1 MTSQALATLLSR
13 GQRHTHYRWPKRC
26 ATCQDRE
33 NCPVQDLVVDNEIL
47 REEIRVSRESAEITA
62 NLVVKQFEET
72 ERILQRLQV
81 ANAQRKAVLDSA
93 THMAIVATDKQG
105 QIIVFNKG
113 AENLLGYSA
122 EEVIGQAT
130 PLIFHAPDELS
141 RHRLATGAD
150 PRYRTN
156 GIDLLFQSAM
166 LPGQEQREWTYLHKN
181 GSTFPV
187 TLAINPL
194 RDADGVVNGF
204 LFIATDI
211 TEKKRSEMALR
222 ESERNYRMLIN
233 TIPNVVFKG
242 YADGTID
249 FFDDKVEA
257 ITGYS
262 RRLFLSKTL
271 KWADLILPED
281 RESVRR
287 IFIEAL
293 KTNRQYI
300 REYRI
305 RKKNGDIVWLQAS
318 GQIVCREDGS
328 IDFISGAF
336 LNITVRKMA
345 EAALHDSEE
354 KYRTLFDSGPNP
366 IFVLEPTDMRVL
378 DVNPAALDAYGYRRK
393 EELIG
398 RTFDELGEFEI
409 PDAVMPSHPTMDLT
423 DSCFIN
429 QKARHLKKD
438 GTPFYIRVKACP
450 IKYQERSALILAA
463 TDITEAI
470 EKDAQLFQASKMTT
484 LGEMSAGI
492 AHELTQPLNA
502 IKIGND
508 YLKRKIEKGQ
518 ALTTDEID
526 RVATAITDQVQRA
539 SEIINRLREFG
550 RKPDFKKEPV
560 NVNTIV
566 TNVLNIIGQQLSLNN
581 IDVTYELAPRLPTI
595 LANPNRLE
603 QVLFNLV
610 TNARD
615 AVWQV
620 GETGERHIIIETYP
634 ENDDVV
640 CAVADT
646 GGGIP
651 DENRDKIFEPF
662 FTTKEV
668 GKGMGLGLAIT
679 YGIVRDYGGSITVK
693 SKVGTGTRFEMR
705 FKQSGMNRV
714 NSYAVQRMPP

>member
-1 MTSQALATLLSR
+1 MTSAALASLLS
-13 GQRHTHYRWPKRC
+13 HTSDHPHYRWPKRC
-26 ATCQDRE
+26 ATCEDRE

-62 NLVVKQFEET
+62 SLVVKQFEET

-105 QIIVFNKG
+105 LIIVFNKG

-122 EEVIGQAT
+122 AEVIGKAT
-130 PLIFHAPDELS
+130 PLVFHSASELHE
-141 RHRLATGAD
+141 RALATGIAPLD
-150 PRYRTN
+150 SMD
-156 GIDLLFQSAM
+156 GIDFLLQYAM
-166 LPGQEQREWTYLHKN
+166 QPSHEQREWTYLHKN
-181 GSTFPV
+181 RSTFPV
-187 TLAINPL
+187 TLSINPL
-194 RDADGVVNGF
+194 RDPDGVVNGF

-257 ITGYS
+257 ITGYP
-262 RRLFLSKTL
+262 RELFLSKAL
-271 KWADLILPED
+271 KWNDLILPED
-281 RESVRR
+281 RALVRQT
-287 IFIEAL
+287 FIDAL

-305 RKKNGDIVWLQAS
+305 RKKDGDIVWLQACS
-318 GQIVCREDGS
+318 QIVCDENGR

-336 LNITVRKMA
+336 LNITTRKMA

-354 KYRTLFDSGPNP
+354 KYRSLFDSGPNP
-366 IFVLEPTDMRVL
+366 IFVLEPADMRIL
-378 DVNPAALDAYGYRRK
+378 DVNPAALEAYGYSRK
-393 EELIG
+393 EEFIG
-398 RTFDELGEFEI
+398 RHFNELGEFETT
-409 PDAVMPSHPTMDLT
+409 DAAMPPYAAIGWADG
-423 DSCFIN
+423 CFIN

-450 IKYQERSALILAA
+450 IKYQDREALILAA

-518 ALTTDEID
+518 PLTPTEVD

-566 TNVLNIIGQQLSLNN
+566 TNVLNIIGQQLSLSN
-581 IDVTYELAPRLPTI
+581 INVTYDLTDPLPTI

-615 AVWQV
+615 AIGQA
-620 GETGERHIIIETYP
+620 GGTNERNIVIETYQQ
-634 ENDDVV
+634 NNDVV

-646 GGGIP
+646 GSGIP

-679 YGIVRDYGGSITVK
+679 YGIVRDYGGNITVK
-693 SKVGTGTRFEMR
+693 SKVGKGTRFEMR
-705 FKQSGMNRV
+705 FKRTGMDGGK
-714 NSYAVQRMPP
+714 P

>member
-13 GQRHTHYRWPKRC
+13 AQGHTHYRWPKRC

-62 NLVVKQFEET
+62 SLVVRQFEET
-72 ERILQRLQV
+72 ERILQRLQM

-93 THMAIVATDKQG
+93 THMAIVATDKKG
-105 QIIVFNKG
+105 RIIVFNKG
-113 AENLLGYSA
+113 AENMLGYGA
-122 EEVIGQAT
+122 EEVIGNAT
-130 PLIFHAPDELS
+130 VLAFHSPSEL
-141 RHRLATGAD
+141 RQRALAMGAGTGHLSDGMA
-150 PRYRTN
+150 
-156 GIDLLFQSAM
+156 LLFQYA
-166 LPGQEQREWTYLHKN
+166 LEPHQEQQEWTYLHKT
-181 GSTFPV
+181 GTAFPV
-187 TLAINPL
+187 TLSINPL
-194 RDADGVVNGF
+194 RDPDGVVNGF

-249 FFDDKVEA
+249 FFDDKVET
-257 ITGYS
+257 ITGYP
-262 RRLFLSKTL
+262 RQLFLSKAL
-271 KWADLILPED
+271 KWHDLILPED
-281 RESVRR
+281 RDRVRR
-287 IFIEAL
+287 IFIHAL
-293 KTNRQYI
+293 KTNHQYI

-305 RKKNGDIVWLQAS
+305 RKQNGAIVWLQAS

-336 LNITVRKMA
+336 LDITVRKMA

-354 KYRTLFDSGPNP
+354 KYRSLFDSGPNP
-366 IFVLEPTDMRVL
+366 IFVLEPADMRIL
-378 DVNPAALDAYGYRRK
+378 DVNPAALDAYGYTQK
-393 EELIG
+393 EDLIG
-398 RTFDELGEFEI
+398 RIFSELGEFEI
-409 PDAVMPSHPTMDLT
+409 HDMAMVSHGAVDWA

-450 IKYQERSALILAA
+450 IKYQDRMALILAA
-463 TDITEAI
+463 TDITESI

-518 ALTTDEID
+518 TLTAGEVD
-526 RVATAITDQVQRA
+526 RVASAITEQVHRA
-539 SEIINRLREFG
+539 SDIINRLREFG
-550 RKPDFKKEPV
+550 RKPDFKKQPV
-560 NVNTIV
+560 NFNAIV
-566 TNVLNIIGQQLSLNN
+566 TNVLNIIGQQLSLSN
-581 IDVTYELAPRLPTI
+581 INVTCEMANALPTI

-615 AVWQV
+615 AIRQ
-620 GETGERHIIIETYP
+620 TAAIKQRNIIIETYQD
-634 ENDDVV
+634 NDDVV

-646 GGGIP
+646 GAGIA

-679 YGIVRDYGGSITVK
+679 YGIVRDYGGEITVK
-693 SKVGTGTRFEMR
+693 SKENRGTRFELR
-705 FKQSGMNRV
+705 FKRSGMDSPN
-714 NSYAVQRMPP
+714 A